1 MFSKNELDTPEW
13 LNEQFLQKVLKDHKS
28 KKSVKVNKVNIS
40 TSPEAHFASII
51 FKIDVRYECEGTG
64 KGERSNFILKTVP
77 VEEGVKKDF
86 LKNSSAFPTEMRMY
100 EEIIPKMEAILRDKG
115 DTRVFA
121 PE

>member
-28 KKSVKVNKVNIS
+28 KKCVKVNKVNIS

-64 KGERSNFILKTVP
+64 KEERSNFILKTVP

-86 LKNSSAFPTEMRMY
+86 LKSISYGDANVR
-100 EEIIPKMEAILRDKG
+100 RDYSKNG
-115 DTRVFA
+115 SHIT
-121 PE
+121 